1 MTIAGPAS
9 QLGRLTLEGCKLMRD
24 RKTPNQLHREI
35 LYFTSVCTA
44 RRLATAGNARTAR
57 SRSHEYSSR
66 EPAVK
71 PIVLPIA
78 LPAAAKRQRPSGDQ
92 ATA

>member
-1 MTIAGPAS
+1 M
-9 QLGRLTLEGCKLMRD
+9 
-24 RKTPNQLHREI
+24 
-35 LYFTSVCTA
+35 
-44 RRLATAGNARTAR
+44 
-57 SRSHEYSSR
+57 
-66 EPAVK
+66 K